1 MLTLPIALLLIILV
15 ITLILFSFEWVS
27 ADVVA
32 LGILLTLILL
42 GLIPLEKAFDGFG
55 SDTVMLILGLL
66 ILTATLVRTGV
77 VELVGRGLQRRIGT
91 VPNRMLLV
99 IMSAA
104 AGLSAFISNTAATAF
119 FIPIVIGMS
128 RRAKVSA
135 SQMLM
140 PLAFASILA
149 SSVTLIGTSTNVVV
163 SGLMTQYGMQP
174 MGMFELSV
182 VGIPVVVVGL
192 AYMFFIGK
200 RLIPVRDA
208 SEELTEEFNLRP
220 FLTEIMILP
229 NSSLIGKTL
238 AQSGLGRDLDLT
250 VIRLIR
256 GEDSYLVPQADLRLE
271 AADILLVEGQRD
283 NLLALK
289 NSARI
294 GVEASRMVTDMDLQ
308 TEGMRLAEVI
318 LMPRSPL
325 IGRQLFS
332 LGLRDQYGIQVLA
345 INRHEETIHRQISQV
360 TLRMG
365 DVLLLQGP
373 QASLI
378 SLERNNTFRILGTV
392 DDKSPNIKRAKLAMI
407 IFGSSILLAAVN
419 LIPLPVAVLLGSLL
433 AFLTGCITPQ
443 EAYNDVEW
451 KALILIG
458 SMLAFGIAMEYTGTA
473 RFLAN
478 QIVNL
483 VGHADP
489 VWLLGGFFFLTV
501 LLTQPMSNQ
510 AAAVVVFPV
519 AIQTAIQLGLNP
531 RTFSIMIAVAA
542 STSYITPLEPACLLV
557 YGLGRYRFL
566 DFIKVGSLLTILV
579 FLVAIF
585 LVPLFW
591 PLAG

>member
-91 VPNRMLLV
+91 SPNRMLLV

-128 RRAKVSA
+128 RRAKVNA

-182 VGIPVVVVGL
+182 VGVPVVVVGL

-200 RLIPVRDA
+200 HLITVRVA
-208 SEELTEEFNLRP
+208 PEELTEEFNLRP

-238 AQSGLGRDLDLT
+238 AESGLGRDLDLT

-392 DDKSPNIKRAKLAMI
+392 NDKSPNIKRAKLAMI
-407 IFGSSILLAAVN
+407 IFGLSILLAAVN
-419 LIPLPVAVLLGSLL
+419 LVPLPVAVLLGSLL

>member
-77 VELVGRGLQRRIGT
+77 VELVGRSLQRRIGT
-91 VPNRMLLV
+91 SPNRMLLV

-128 RRAKVSA
+128 RRAKVNA

-163 SGLMTQYGMQP
+163 SGLMTQYGLQP
-174 MGMFELSV
+174 MGIFELSV
-182 VGIPVVVVGL
+182 VGVPVVVVGL

-208 SEELTEEFNLRP
+208 PEELTEEFNLRP

-238 AQSGLGRDLDLT
+238 AESGLGRDLDLT

-294 GVEASRMVTDMDLQ
+294 G
-308 TEGMRLAEVI
+308 
-318 LMPRSPL
+318 
-325 IGRQLFS
+325 
-332 LGLRDQYGIQVLA
+332 
-345 INRHEETIHRQISQV
+345 
-360 TLRMG
+360 
-365 DVLLLQGP
+365 
-373 QASLI
+373 
-378 SLERNNTFRILGTV
+378 
-392 DDKSPNIKRAKLAMI
+392 
-407 IFGSSILLAAVN
+407 
-419 LIPLPVAVLLGSLL
+419 
-433 AFLTGCITPQ
+433 
-443 EAYNDVEW
+443 
-451 KALILIG
+451 
-458 SMLAFGIAMEYTGTA
+458 
-473 RFLAN
+473 
-478 QIVNL
+478 
-483 VGHADP
+483 
-489 VWLLGGFFFLTV
+489 
-501 LLTQPMSNQ
+501 
-510 AAAVVVFPV
+510 
-519 AIQTAIQLGLNP
+519 
-531 RTFSIMIAVAA
+531 
-542 STSYITPLEPACLLV
+542 
-557 YGLGRYRFL
+557 
-566 DFIKVGSLLTILV
+566 
-579 FLVAIF
+579 
-585 LVPLFW
+585 
-591 PLAG
+591 